1 MENRIR
7 ELRKSRGMNQD
18 SLSGHVGVSQQ
29 TISKIERDIS
39 TMSVELL
46 IGLAQYFNVT
56 TDYILGLTDEKR
68 NLQLENRMSRRL
80 EDYYNLVM
88 EYEELD
94 EHNQRVFRKIICV
107 LKGLQGNE
115 DN

>member
-1 MENRIR
+1 
-7 ELRKSRGMNQD
+7 MNQD
-18 SLSGHVGVSQQ
+18 SLSGACGVSQQ

-68 NLQLENRMSRRL
+68 NLQLENRMSL
-80 EDYYNLVM
+80 GGGII
-88 EYEELD
+88 
-94 EHNQRVFRKIICV
+94 IICEWSMRSSMSITRESV
-107 LKGLQGNE
+107 SKNYLCSEGLQGNE
-115 DN
+115 EN